1 MRHAGVTQPAHSGI
15 VLRSGPAWAA
25 PIALAVVTVVGV
37 ARSDGGGVVSSA
49 FFIAKSE
56 NRNQVHYGV
65 HVDAACSPVGAEPVF
80 AYWRMLEHGPGATE
94 PLLSREVPAYGLADQ
109 HVVERG
115 PGGGRATVRLRALGN
130 RTIDVVTASQNGA
143 CVATATTTIGGQP
156 AALASVYAQLKWPWG
171 VDYLMLSGRAL
182 SDGHAVRERLE
193 P

>member
-1 MRHAGVTQPAHSGI
+1 
-15 VLRSGPAWAA
+15 VLRTRLAWA
-25 PIALAVVTVVGV
+25 ISIGCAVVAVVGV

-65 HVDAACSPVGAEPVF
+65 HVDAACSPVGAAPVF
-80 AYWRMLEHGPGATE
+80 AYWRMLEHGPAATE
-94 PLLSREVPAYGLADQ
+94 PLLSREVPAYGLAEQ
-109 HVVERG
+109 RVVERG
-115 PGGGRATVRLRALGN
+115 PEGGRASVRLRALGN
-130 RTIDVVTASQNGA
+130 RTIDVVTASRDGA

-156 AALASVYAQLKWPWG
+156 AALSSVFAQLKWPWG

-182 SDGHAVRERLE
+182 SDGHAVRERLQ